1 MEIINSF
8 NFQCGILFEVKFTNV
23 PVTAPKNERFQWC
36 LSQGENLVL
45 LNFQKMDGE
54 IRYFDGETTADLKKK
69 MLYHENYMFDLFLCT
84 PEQIVYIQTTLL
96 PKLFAMKYAQ

>member
-8 NFQCGILFEVKFTNV
+8 SFQGGVLFEIKFTNV

-36 LSQGENLVL
+36 LSQGEKLVL

-54 IRYFDGETTADLKKK
+54 IRYFDGDTTADLKK
-69 MLYHENYMFDLFLCT
+69 MIFYHENYMFDLFLCT
-84 PEQIVYIQTTLL
+84 QEQLVHIKTTLL
-96 PKLFAMKYAQ
+96 PKLFVMKYA